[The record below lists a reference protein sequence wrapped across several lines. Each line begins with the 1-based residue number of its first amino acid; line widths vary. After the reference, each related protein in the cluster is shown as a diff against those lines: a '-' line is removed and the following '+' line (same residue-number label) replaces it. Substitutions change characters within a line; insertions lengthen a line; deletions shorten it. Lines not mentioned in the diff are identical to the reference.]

1 MKFLGRL
8 LNIDNLDAID
18 RMDPSLAAPWAQAHK
33 AWLVPGM
40 FILCALSVVFYLR
53 LQTRGRRPARVV
65 LAVMRALLLCLL
77 LLFLADPVLILR
89 VTHAPRPWFWILFDG
104 TDSMAIEDDYPETE
118 RQKLDAAVDRKVDS
132 QPQTGASQS
141 GESRANPSRTDYVKS
156 WLKKR
161 DDNLVKKLTETYRLK
176 AFRFDR
182 SDGATELASQL
193 PGHPLGGHP
202 LGQPLGQP
210 SDQLG
215 ADKSAGHEAIDPA
228 RWAEQLS
235 TEGKVTALGQALEDL
250 ASRQS
255 SGHLA
260 GLLVVSDFDQ
270 NSGTPAV
277 AAAQKLGVP
286 VFTLAVGAETAVDL
300 AIDLQTPLLLKKS
313 ERTTLTATLRS
324 HGLKGAKANVRL
336 SARPILES
344 GDGGNGSDP
353 IVIDEKQVGIE
364 TDEQAVE
371 FTWTPAETGRFIVT
385 AAADPLPG
393 ELVTQNNKAERE
405 INIRDDFL
413 RLMFVEFEPTWEW
426 RFIKEVFHRDKL
438 VGQRGFRTF
447 LRSADPAVRRSNE
460 LFLSTLTPK
469 RSEFFANDVIFLG
482 DMPSAALGQ
491 RFCEMTKEFV
501 GKFGGGLVIVSGPRF
516 GPGQLAGTALADMLP
531 VVVDAGTKPRD
542 ERPFVLQL
550 TSDAAAVDF
559 MQLGATERENS
570 LAWNNLGP
578 LPWYQPVSRL
588 HPLGTALAVHPVDK
602 CVDGT
607 TRQPI
612 IAIRRY
618 GRGEV
623 IYFGFNETWRLR
635 RKYGEVF
642 YRQLWGQ
649 MIHRLGLSHALGSQ
663 KRFVVRTDRQQY
675 QPDDK
680 VLVSVEAYNANY
692 EPLAADDVPDHALS
706 AELTTPGGTAE
717 GKRTQPFAIPL
728 FREGVFETRLSAV
741 VPGEHRITVTDPV
754 THEQSQVFFQVA
766 NVSVERRSAI
776 RNSALARE
784 ISLATS
790 GRSYDLTNVSQ
801 LPQDFQPK
809 PKTESSIRVIAL
821 WDNWLAFGLVILLML
836 GEWLARKLM
845 NMP

>member
-8 LNIDNLDAID
+8 LNIDNLDGID
-18 RMDPSLAAPWAQAHK
+18 RMDVSLAAPWAHSHA
-33 AWLVPGM
+33 AWLVPA
-40 FILCALSVVFYLR
+40 FLALCALSVVFYIR
-53 LQTRGRRPARVV
+53 FQTRGRSSMRVA
-65 LAVMRALLLCLL
+65 LAVMRAVLLCLL

-89 VTHAPRPWFWILFDG
+89 LSQAPRPWLWVLFDG
-104 TDSMAIEDDYPETE
+104 TDSMAIEDDYTETE
-118 RQKLDAAVDRKVDS
+118 RRRLDASVDRAHDS
-132 QPQTGASQS
+132 LTQPGDVQPRL
-141 GESRANPSRTDYVKS
+141 SRSDYVKA

-161 DDNLVKKLTETYRLK
+161 DDNLIKKLAENYRIK
-176 AFRFDR
+176 AFCFERP
-182 SDGATELASQL
+182 DGATELTSQGAS
-193 PGHPLGGHP
+193 G
-202 LGQPLGQP
+202 
-210 SDQLG
+210 SDG
-215 ADKSAGHEAIDPA
+215 SPFASPTSGHESIDPA
-228 RWAEQLS
+228 VWADQLS
-235 TEGKVTALGQALEDL
+235 TTGKVTALGQALEDL
-250 ASRQS
+250 AARQS

-270 NSGTPAV
+270 NSGTPA
-277 AAAQKLGVP
+277 AGAAQKLGVP
-286 VFTLAVGAETAVDL
+286 VYTLAVGAEAAVDL

-313 ERTTLTATLRS
+313 ERTPLTATLRS
-324 HGLKGAKANVRL
+324 HGLKGATAHVRL
-336 SARPILES
+336 SARPILEGGS
-344 GDGGNGSDP
+344 GGDEADL
-353 IVIDEKQVGIE
+353 IVIDEKQVGVE
-364 TDEQAVE
+364 SDEQAVE
-371 FTWTPAETGRFIVT
+371 FTWTPAETGRFVVT

-393 ELVTQNNKAERE
+393 ELVTQNNKAERD
-405 INIRDDFL
+405 INVRDDFL
-413 RLMFVEFEPTWEW
+413 RLMFVEYEPTWEW

-482 DMPSAALGQ
+482 DMPASSLGQ

-501 GKFGGGLVIVSGPRF
+501 GKFGGGLVVVAGGRF
-516 GPGQLAGTALADMLP
+516 GPGQLAGTPLAEMLP
-531 VVVDAGTKPRD
+531 VVVDPGGRARD
-542 ERPFVLQL
+542 EWPFVLQL
-550 TSDAAAVDF
+550 TPDAAAVDF
-559 MQLGATERENS
+559 MQLGASERENS

-588 HPLGTALAVHPVDK
+588 HPLGTALAVHPVEK
-602 CVDGT
+602 CIDAT
-607 TRQPI
+607 TRQPV

-635 RKYGEVF
+635 RKYGELY

-663 KRFVVRTDRQQY
+663 KRFVARTDRQQY

-692 EPLAADDVPDHALS
+692 EPLSADDLPDHALS
-706 AELTTPGGTAE
+706 GELTTPGGTAE
-717 GKRTQPFAIPL
+717 SKRTQPFSIPL

-741 VPGEHRITVTDPV
+741 VPGEHRITVLDPV
-754 THEQSQVFFQVA
+754 TGEHSQIFFQVA
-766 NVSVERRSAI
+766 NVSVERRNAV

-784 ISLATS
+784 LALAT
-790 GRSYDLTNVSQ
+790 GGQSYDLTNVSN
-801 LPQDFQPK
+801 LLNDFQPK
-809 PKTESSIRVIAL
+809 PKPETSIKVIAL
-821 WDNWLAFGLVILLML
+821 WDNWLAFGIVIALML

-845 NMP
+845 NLP